1 MQAADNSIYDE
12 YLVCGVKDSVASL
25 RGTVANLVRA
35 LGILG
40 SFVGFVY
47 IAVEFFKLRRTQ
59 EAQGAKVSLVS
70 VVFICTYKLVAVSI
84 MISDSMAWV
93 ANSKYKSDV
102 WATNSRN
109 LLIVGSVFGARTTHM
124 PQDDIQL
131 REYRILDPNSDGND
145 DNSSS
150 RNARNSS
157 TGSLFSSTSSR
168 DMASVQPAEELERRL
183 GLWSGMAI
191 VIGTIIGSGI
201 FSTPSL
207 ILDAVGSV
215 GMSMMVWVVGAAV
228 SICGCIAYV
237 ELGTMLPRSGGEK
250 EYLDAAYPRPRALLP
265 FLFCLSSI
273 FICSPS
279 ALAADS
285 VVTGTYFIYAATG
298 RASGH
303 SEWAQRTIGVA
314 VAVFC
319 TLMHGF
325 FVRGAIRLQ
334 SALTAVKVV
343 LLLLIVFVGFAIA
356 LVRKDSAAS
365 QSLSHAFAGTSSHP
379 SAYSSALFKVF
390 FAYSGYTSLN
400 YSIDELKSP
409 VRNLP
414 RAALGGLFITAVLY
428 VLSNAAYF
436 MILDPESIRSSGTAV
451 AGVFFSKAF
460 GEAVGQRV
468 VPVFIGLA
476 TLGNVMCGMFSASRV
491 IFEAAREGYLPLD
504 RYLGRISNF
513 QSPLWALSVS
523 CLLTVLFIA
532 TPPPGEAYSF
542 LIDIGG
548 YPLWLFYGLSVAGLL
563 VLRHTRKDLLRPF
576 KAWNIANAVT
586 IVVAVFMCVVP
597 FVKPDA
603 EAGSIPYWT
612 APLSAV
618 SFVLMS
624 CVLWHIQVVVR
635 RGLELSH
642 NARHQEFK

>member
-1 MQAADNSIYDE
+1 
-12 YLVCGVKDSVASL
+12 
-25 RGTVANLVRA
+25 
-35 LGILG
+35 
-40 SFVGFVY
+40 
-47 IAVEFFKLRRTQ
+47 
-59 EAQGAKVSLVS
+59 
-70 VVFICTYKLVAVSI
+70 
-84 MISDSMAWV
+84 
-93 ANSKYKSDV
+93 
-102 WATNSRN
+102 
-109 LLIVGSVFGARTTHM
+109 M
-124 PQDDIQL
+124 PHDDIQL
-131 REYRILDPNSDGND
+131 REYRILEDNSDD
-145 DNSSS
+145 DN
-150 RNARNSS
+150 NARS
-157 TGSLFSSTSSR
+157 SSTSSFGASSLVSSGR
-168 DMASVQPAEELERRL
+168 DSQRVQPTEELERRL

-201 FSTPSL
+201 FSTPAL
-207 ILDAVGSV
+207 ILAAVGSV
-215 GMSMMVWVVGAAV
+215 GMSMAVWVLGAAV

-250 EYLDAAYPRPRALLP
+250 EYLDAAYPRPRALLA

-273 FICSPS
+273 FVCSPS

-285 VVTGTYFIYAATG
+285 VVTGTYFVYAATG

-319 TLMHGF
+319 TLMHGV

-334 SALTAVKVV
+334 SALTAVKV
-343 LLLLIVFVGFAIA
+343 LLLLLVVFVGFATA
-356 LVRKDSAAS
+356 LVRKGAAAP
-365 QSLSHAFAGTSSHP
+365 QSFSHAFAGTSTHP

-414 RAALGGLFITAVLY
+414 RAALGGLFVTAVLY
-428 VLSNAAYF
+428 VLSNVAYF
-436 MILDPESIRSSGTAV
+436 LILDPESIRASGTAV
-451 AGVFFSKAF
+451 AGVFFSSAF
-460 GEAVGQRV
+460 GEEAVGQRV

-476 TLGNVMCGMFSASRV
+476 TLGNVMCGVFSASRI

-504 RYLGRISNF
+504 RYLGKVSSF

-523 CLLTVLFIA
+523 CLLIVLFIV

-563 VLRHTRKDLLRPF
+563 VLRRTRKDLLRPF

-586 IVVAVFMCVVP
+586 IIVAVFMCVVP
-597 FVKPDA
+597 FVKP
-603 EAGSIPYWT
+603 ETEGGSIPYWA

-618 SFVLMS
+618 SFVLLS
-624 CVLWHIQVVVR
+624 CILWYIQIVVR

-642 NARHQEFK
+642 NSRKQEFK